1 MLRYRAFVYNNDA
14 QFLSD
19 EYGCWLFVF
28 LPLLFSYGCSID
40 PIVNNFFEHN
50 YHYRGMVKWQGF
62 MLSDHMAALKKQT
75 AKEQKQQIIEPK
87 PQQTTEVIA
96 STLAKTYH
104 RKQIVS
110 I

>member
-1 MLRYRAFVYNNDA
+1 
-14 QFLSD
+14 
-19 EYGCWLFVF
+19 
-28 LPLLFSYGCSID
+28 
-40 PIVNNFFEHN
+40 
-50 YHYRGMVKWQGF
+50 MVKWQGF